1 MWGWW
6 GDPLGNSNVSIW
18 KIGLPLP
25 QKKIIPLT
33 TPRDRLYNRWWSDPY
48 AGRRMIYTCASTE
61 KKMRKF
67 FVFHNITYKRKSLI
81 VVISRREM
89 NAMYFL
95 FFFRFQWRQFYR
107 TRRFARLY
115 EGNTTIINSFVGLSI
130 FLVDFHYNNVYFKE
144 LT

>member
-1 MWGWW
+1 MG
-6 GDPLGNSNVSIW
+6 GRNPLENSDLSIW

-33 TPRDRLYNRWWSDPY
+33 TPRDRLYNRWWSDLC
-48 AGRRMIYTCASTE
+48 G
-61 KKMRKF
+61 KKNDLHMRIDRKKKRKF

-130 FLVDFHYNNVYFKE
+130 FLVDFHYNNVYCKE